1 MLEIAKIELKRRS
14 KSIPIIVLVCLLI
27 SIPLAISLTSLNFNS
42 IYSANIPIDGFTVT
56 KNPDVYVSG
65 NIVFVKDTAKSYSA
79 FDKLREIIR
88 REYDTLLYK
97 RYGEN
102 AFPVLVKVHEIPTK
116 PVKISNL
123 KKQMKQTKHLPAKT
137 VEKVMVKKVEKKASK
152 EKSITKK
159 ATVTARITTHVT
171 ARPKGVAE
179 KEGYILPEELKPPI
193 LFEKIVYAFAVLLP
207 FYFISQIF
215 SSSFMED
222 KLRGR
227 IEVILTAIPDWRY
240 FAGKLL
246 PYILLTIIF
255 SLLIA
260 ILFKNP
266 AIILITLSIGLLM
279 ISIDAFIVFISRSY
293 KELSFISIV
302 VSLVITVY
310 LLLPAVFSFIPS
322 LSPVSVLMRCIKG
335 EKVDLSML
343 ISSSSHLLIMTGI
356 LMLITSKSFEF
367 MHDRSLLRKII
378 DVTARIN
385 DGYHKTFIFTT
396 LSIPFVLLAEL
407 FLIAAIFPLRNY
419 YIPLLLALA
428 IVEEFFKGLFIYT
441 ASMNNL
447 NPVISALLSA
457 TGFFIG
463 EKFVLFRFVP
473 SALAI
478 LFILPL
484 LAHVISALIFA
495 LTMKFGFKKALAFS
509 SSTHATYNGLIIWM
523 LLR

>member
-1 MLEIAKIELKRRS
+1 MLELAKIELKRRS
-14 KSIPIIVLVCLLI
+14 KSIPIIVLICLLI
-27 SIPLAISLTSLNFNS
+27 SIPLAINLTSLNFNS

-88 REYDTLLYK
+88 REYDTLLYE

-102 AFPVLVKVHEIPTK
+102 AFPVLVKVHKIPTK

-123 KKQMKQTKHLPAKT
+123 KKQMPIKPAKKVT
-137 VEKVMVKKVEKKASK
+137 VKKAVEKRASK
-152 EKSITKK
+152 EKS
-159 ATVTARITTHVT
+159 VTARITSLATHVT
-171 ARPKGVAE
+171 SLPKRVAE
-179 KEGYILPEELKPPI
+179 REGYILPEELKPPI

-246 PYILLTIIF
+246 PYSFLTIIL

-266 AIILITLSIGLLM
+266 AIFLITLSIGLLM

-322 LSPVSVLMRCIKG
+322 LSPVSVLMRCIEG

-495 LTMKFGFKKALAFS
+495 LTMKLGFKKALAFS
-509 SSTHATYNGLIIWM
+509 SSTHAIYNGLIIWM